1 MNAPASPVR
10 ELLLVGGG
18 HAHVQVLRRHLME
31 PYPGARLTV
40 VLDAP
45 IAVYSGMVPGHVA
58 GQYRSDEV
66 EIDVRA
72 LARRAGARVVVS
84 RAVSI
89 DAATHR
95 VHLEGRPPLQFD
107 LCSVNV
113 GSTVFG
119 QDLPGVVAHAVRSR
133 PIGHLLA
140 EVDRRLDG
148 LERGAA
154 VVVVGAGAAGV
165 ELAACLAHRLRDR
178 KPDICLLDAGTSP
191 LQGASAALVA
201 RVQHAL
207 RLRGVRWIGEA
218 SVAEVQAD
226 TVLLQDGRRL
236 PAALTVWA
244 AGAAPVPLLAAS
256 DLPIDGRG
264 WVRVRSDLRVVGR
277 DDVYAVG
284 DCAVLDGHVLPKAG
298 VYAVREGAI
307 LADNLRATLLG
318 RPQRA
323 YQPQRDFLALLNLGD
338 GTAIGGKWGQAF
350 EGAWVF
356 RLKDRIDR
364 QFMARFQVLDASG
377 APSASIPAM
386 PGGGE
391 MICGG
396 CAAKV
401 GQRGLQ
407 AALGRLPPAPAA
419 PDVLLGL
426 DAPDDA
432 AAIRLADGGVQLQTV
447 DLFRGFTDDPWLVGR
462 VAAINALSDLLAK
475 GVQPQ
480 HALAITA
487 IPDGPAA
494 AQEEALFQVMAGA
507 RQELDAHRCALIGG
521 HTTTAPELLVGFSV
535 TGWAPSMDTI
545 PILTGLKA
553 GQALVLT
560 KPLGSGLL
568 WAADAQGRAKGRWI
582 EEALVWMLRSN
593 ASASAA
599 MLAVGATAATDITGF
614 GLAGHLGEM
623 LWRSG
628 CSSTINLSALPALPG
643 AAALLAQGLR
653 STFHPENQRA
663 GRALSI
669 APAAAADP
677 LLDLIYDPQTSG
689 GLIFGCAPDQVDR
702 ALFLLRQSGGDGWVV
717 GMTAPPRPDG
727 ALIRVEAGPG
737 A

>member
-1 MNAPASPVR
+1 MEAPASPVR
-10 ELLLVGGG
+10 EVLLVGGG
-18 HAHVQVLRRHLME
+18 HAHVQVLRRQLMA

-45 IAVYSGMVPGHVA
+45 VAVYSGMVPGHVA

-84 RAVSI
+84 RAARI
-89 DAATHR
+89 DAAARR
-95 VHLEGRPPLQFD
+95 VHLDGRPPLAFD

-113 GSTVFG
+113 GSTVLG
-119 QDLPGVVAHAVRSR
+119 QDLPGVVEHAVRSR
-133 PIGHLLA
+133 PIGRLLA
-140 EVDRRLDG
+140 EVDARLLA

-165 ELAACLAHRLRDR
+165 ELAACLAHRLRAR
-178 KPDICLLDAGTSP
+178 APAISLLDAAPAP
-191 LQGASAALVA
+191 LQGASAALRSRA
-201 RVQHAL
+201 RAAL
-207 RLRGVRWIGEA
+207 DGRGVRWIGQA
-218 SVAEVQAD
+218 AVAEVQAD
-226 TVLLQDGRRL
+226 AVLLQDGRRL

-244 AGAAPVPLLAAS
+244 AGAAPLPLLAAS
-256 DLPIDGRG
+256 DLPLDAGG
-264 WVRVRSDLRVVGR
+264 WIRVRADLRVVGH
-277 DDVYAVG
+277 DAVFAVG
-284 DCAVLDGHVLPKAG
+284 DCAALEGQGLPKAG
-298 VYAVREGAI
+298 VYAVREGAV
-307 LADNLRATLLG
+307 LADNLRAALLA
-318 RPQRA
+318 RPLRS
-323 YQPQRDFLALLNLGD
+323 YRPQRDFLALLNLGD
-338 GTAIGGKWGQAF
+338 GTAIGGKWGLAF
-350 EGAWVF
+350 EGASVF

-364 QFMARFQVLDASG
+364 QFMARFQVLDARG
-377 APSASIPAM
+377 ALSASMPAM

-407 AALGRLPPAPAA
+407 AALGRLPAAPAA

-462 VAAINALSDLLAK
+462 VAAVNALSDLLAK
-475 GVQPQ
+475 GVRPQ

-507 RQELDAHRCALIGG
+507 RHELDAHGCALIGG
-521 HTTTAPELLVGFSV
+521 HSTTAPELLVGFSV
-535 TGWAPSMDTI
+535 TGRAPSMDGI
-545 PILTGLKA
+545 PVLTGLRV
-553 GQALVLT
+553 GQALVLS
-560 KPLGSGLL
+560 KPLGTGLL
-568 WAADAQGRAKGRWI
+568 WAADAQGRARGRWI
-582 EEALVWMLRSN
+582 EEALTWMLRSN
-593 ASASAA
+593 AAA
-599 MLAVGATAATDITGF
+599 AAVVAAVGASGATDVTGF

-628 CSSTINLSALPALPG
+628 CSSTVHLAALPALPG
-643 AAALLAQGLR
+643 VAELLAQGLR

-669 APAAAADP
+669 APAAAVDP
-677 LLDLIYDPQTSG
+677 MLDLIYDPQTSG
-689 GLIFGCAPDQVDR
+689 GLLFGCPTEQVDR
-702 ALFLLRQSGGDGWVV
+702 ALALLRDAGGEGWVV
-717 GMTAPPRPDG
+717 GLTAPPRPDG
-727 ALIRVEAGPG
+727 ALIRVEAGP
-737 A
+737 AA